1 MQIAHQRLRVGGQE
15 GSLPNR
21 GRGGTPIEMFH
32 IAHALTGVGY
42 TVHLP
47 QLARHCGTAEELHV
61 TSRQHL
67 YGSVE
72 EERDRLC

>member
-42 TVHLP
+42 MP
-47 QLARHCGTAEELHV
+47 QLARHCGTAEELHA
-61 TSRQHL
+61 TGRQSL
-67 YGSVE
+67 YGSVQE
-72 EERDRLC
+72 EHDRTC